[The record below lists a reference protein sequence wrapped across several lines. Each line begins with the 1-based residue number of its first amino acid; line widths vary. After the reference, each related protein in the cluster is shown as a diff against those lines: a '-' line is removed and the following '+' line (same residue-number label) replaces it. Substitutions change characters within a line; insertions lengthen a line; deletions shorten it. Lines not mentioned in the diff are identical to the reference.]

1 MRRQRITG
9 ITVAC
14 AVCGTETLR
23 PPWEVQSGL
32 NRFCSR
38 RCAALA
44 RQGGPTK
51 RFWRHVAKAGDDECW
66 LWTGTLNAYGYGKL
80 NVNGRRTQAHR
91 FSYELA
97 HGPIPD
103 GLFVLHNCPTGDT
116 RNCVNP
122 AHLWLGSQTDNMADM
137 VMKGRHPRG
146 ASCYNAKLT
155 DDQVR
160 AIRRRYIPGVVSQ
173 TQLAAEYGVARS
185 LIGLIVSGQIW
196 QHLL

>member
-1 MRRQRITG
+1 
-9 ITVAC
+9 
-14 AVCGTETLR
+14 
-23 PPWEVQSGL
+23 
-32 NRFCSR
+32 
-38 RCAALA
+38 
-44 RQGGPTK
+44 
-51 RFWRHVAKAGDDECW
+51 
-66 LWTGTLNAYGYGKL
+66 
-80 NVNGRRTQAHR
+80 
-91 FSYELA
+91 
-97 HGPIPD
+97 
-103 GLFVLHNCPTGDT
+103 
-116 RNCVNP
+116 
-122 AHLWLGSQTDNMADM
+122 MADM